1 MSDEKQS
8 INGAASA
15 VVENECPTT
24 SNGHLFG
31 PETEAGRVE
40 ASAEED
46 NSLDAIL
53 VRIGQFGRFQLIN
66 YALLCVPM
74 VFNAFFSIS
83 YVFTASTVVQRCNI
97 TQCDSP
103 DSLYEAPWLN
113 FTVPYKNSAWDS
125 CSRYVSVPETQSL
138 SSSLPSTEFC
148 SEEYFGN
155 KTESCGTDFK
165 FRDEEKTISTEFN
178 IFCQDEWKL
187 SLVGTINNVGQF
199 VGIPLGG
206 YFADRYGRR
215 TMLAIAGSLSA
226 LMGII
231 RSLSTNYSMFLCFEF
246 LDMAV
251 GSTLF
256 PTAFLLAIEL
266 VGPKRR
272 VAAATIITIF
282 YSIGEAMLGV
292 LAAHVQDWRW
302 LLRVLYAPA
311 ILHVL
316 MLWILPESV
325 RWLLC
330 QGEEKR
336 AAAVLKRAAEINKR
350 PLPEAQVDQLLNS
363 NRQKLQQANESQYP
377 ISQAARLFAWRIANC
392 CFCWF
397 THTLIALGLS
407 LNSVNLGG
415 NKYNNFMFNGFVQI
429 PGLILPL
436 VIMDRIGRRYS
447 LCISMLICAIC
458 MAASAAVGP
467 DDYAGSLTLFLIGKL
482 AITCSFQIL
491 YFFTSE
497 MFPTNVRNSLL
508 SFCSMIGRIGSMLA
522 PQTPLLAK
530 YYKHAPSIL
539 FATFAL
545 VSGFLTLGFPETA
558 DKVLPTTMEDARDL
572 DAPRQHSDFPED
584 SEEQVAPSKMC

>member
-1 MSDEKQS
+1 KMLENKA
-8 INGAASA
+8 NGYGTTSHTESA
-15 VVENECPTT
+15 RT
-24 SNGHLFG
+24 SNGHAIG
-31 PETEAGRVE
+31 DSERQAE
-40 ASAEED
+40 ASASED

-53 VRIGQFGRFQLIN
+53 VRIGQFGRYQIIN
-66 YALLCVPM
+66 YVLLCVPM

-83 YVFTASTVVQRCNI
+83 YVFTASTVVHRCNI

-103 DSLYEAPWLN
+103 SSPYDADWLN
-113 FTVPYKNSAWDS
+113 FTIPSKNSEWDM
-125 CSRYVSVPETQSL
+125 CNRYIATGEQLDVDMCYPQ
-138 SSSLPSTEFC
+138 
-148 SEEYFGN
+148 YFGDRI
-155 KTESCGTDFK
+155 ESCGNDFK
-165 FRDEEKTISTEFN
+165 FRDEEKTISTEFG
-178 IFCQDEWKL
+178 IFCKDEWKL
-187 SLVGTINNVGQF
+187 TLVGTINNVGQF
-199 VGIPLGG
+199 VGIPIGG

-215 TMLAIAGSLSA
+215 TMLAIAGFLSA

-231 RSLSTNYSMFLCFEF
+231 RSLSSNFYMFLCFEF

-282 YSIGEAMLGV
+282 YAIGEACLGI
-292 LAAHVQDWRW
+292 LASQLQNWRW

-311 ILHVL
+311 ILQIL
-316 MLWILPESV
+316 FLWILPESV
-325 RWLLC
+325 RWLLS
-330 QGEEKR
+330 QGKEEK
-336 AAAVLKRAAEINKR
+336 AAAVLRRAAKINKR
-350 PLPEAQVDQLLNS
+350 YLPAEQLDELLAS
-363 NRQKLQQANESQYP
+363 NHSKLEQANEAQYP
-377 ISQAARLFAWRIANC
+377 IKQAARFFIWRIANC

-415 NKYNNFMFNGFVQI
+415 SKYNNFMLNGFVQI
-429 PGLILPL
+429 PGLLLPL
-436 VIMDRIGRRYS
+436 IIMDRIGRRYS
-447 LCISMLICAIC
+447 LCASMLVCAIC
-458 MAASAAVGP
+458 MGASAAIGSGE
-467 DDYAGSLTLFLIGKL
+467 YAASLTLFLIGKL

-497 MFPTNVRNSLL
+497 IFPTNVRNSLL

-522 PQTPLLAK
+522 PQTTLLVK
-530 YYKHAPSIL
+530 YYEHAPSIL

-545 VSGFLTLGFPETA
+545 VSGILTLGFPETA

-572 DAPRQHSDFPED
+572 DVARQVRTED
-584 SEEQVAPSKMC
+584 GD

>member
-1 MSDEKQS
+1 STAS
-8 INGAASA
+8 NGFGVDSSAENVEAAAAS
-15 VVENECPTT
+15 
-24 SNGHLFG
+24 
-31 PETEAGRVE
+31 
-40 ASAEED
+40 ED

-53 VRIGQFGRFQLIN
+53 VRIGQFGRYQIIN
-66 YALLCVPM
+66 YVLLCVPM

-83 YVFTASTVVQRCNI
+83 YVFTASTVVHRCNI

-103 DSLYEAPWLN
+103 SSLYEEDWLN
-113 FTVPYKNSAWDS
+113 FTVPIKNSEWDA
-125 CSRYVSVPETQSL
+125 CNRYSAVNHTLL
-138 SSSLPSTEFC
+138 SDPSSDMCFPRFFDNRTERC
-148 SEEYFGN
+148 GN
-155 KTESCGTDFK
+155 DFK
-165 FRDEEKTISTEFN
+165 FRDEEKTISTEFG
-178 IFCQDEWKL
+178 IFCSDEWML

-199 VGIPLGG
+199 IGIPIGG
-206 YFADRYGRR
+206 FFADRYGRR
-215 TMLAIAGSLSA
+215 TMLAFAGALSA
-226 LMGII
+226 LMGIV
-231 RSLSTNYSMFLCFEF
+231 RSLSSNYYMFMVFEF

-282 YSIGEAMLGV
+282 YALGEALLGF
-292 LAAHVQDWRW
+292 LASQVQNWRW

-311 ILHVL
+311 ILQIL
-316 MLWILPESV
+316 FLWILPESV
-325 RWLLC
+325 RWLLS
-330 QGEEKR
+330 QGHEQR
-336 AAAVLKRAAEINKR
+336 AASVLRRAAKINKR
-350 PLPEAQVDQLLNS
+350 ALPEDQLDELIAN
-363 NRQKLQQANESQYP
+363 NRTKLQQANESQYP
-377 ISQAARLFAWRIANC
+377 IMQAARFFIWRIANC

-415 NKYNNFMFNGFVQI
+415 SKYNNFMLNGVIQI
-429 PGLILPL
+429 PGLLLPL
-436 VIMDRIGRRYS
+436 IIMDRIGRRYS
-447 LCISMLICAIC
+447 LCASMLICAIC
-458 MAASAAVGP
+458 MGASAAIGS

-497 MFPTNVRNSLL
+497 IFPTNVRNSLL
-508 SFCSMIGRIGSMLA
+508 SLCSMVGRIGSMLA

-530 YYKHAPSIL
+530 YYEHAPSIL

-572 DAPRQHSDFPED
+572 AVARQVYADD
-584 SEEQVAPSKMC
+584 NEEQEEEVPRK

>member
-1 MSDEKQS
+1 MSGKKGS
-8 INGAASA
+8 GTAAA
-15 VVENECPTT
+15 DAGNDNLRR
-24 SNGHLFG
+24 SNGHAIG
-31 PETEAGRVE
+31 TATEAEHVE
-40 ASAEED
+40 AAAGED

-53 VRIGQFGRFQLIN
+53 VRIGQFGRFQIIN
-66 YALLCVPM
+66 YVLLCVPM

-83 YVFTASTVVQRCNI
+83 YVFTASTVEHRCNI

-103 DSLYEAPWLN
+103 ASSYEESWLN

-125 CSRYVSVPETQSL
+125 CNRYVNLLESE
-138 SSSLPSTEFC
+138 SSSVFSTPSSDVC
-148 SEEYFGN
+148 AAEYFGN
-155 KTESCGTDFK
+155 STESCGTDFK
-165 FRDEEKTISTEFN
+165 FRDEEKTISTEFG
-178 IFCQDEWKL
+178 IFCKDEWKL

-206 YFADRYGRR
+206 FFADRYGRR
-215 TMLAIAGSLSA
+215 NMLAVAGALSA

-231 RSLSTNYSMFLCFEF
+231 RSVSSNYYMFLCFEF
-246 LDMAV
+246 LDMVV

-282 YSIGEAMLGV
+282 YAIGEACLGI
-292 LAAHVQDWRW
+292 LAAHVQNWRW
-302 LLRVLYAPA
+302 LLRCLYAPA
-311 ILHVL
+311 ILQIVF
-316 MLWILPESV
+316 LWILPESV
-325 RWLLC
+325 RWLLS

-336 AAAVLKRAAEINKR
+336 AAEVLRRAARINRR
-350 PLPEAQVDQLLNS
+350 PLPEAQVDELLAN

-377 ISQAARLFAWRIANC
+377 IMQAARFFVWRIANC

-415 NKYNNFMFNGFVQI
+415 SKYNNFMLNGFVQI
-429 PGLILPL
+429 PGLLLPL
-436 VIMDRIGRRYS
+436 IIMDRIGRRYS
-447 LCISMLICAIC
+447 LCASMLLCAIC
-458 MAASAAVGP
+458 MGASAAVGS

-497 MFPTNVRNSLL
+497 IFPTNVRNSLL
-508 SFCSMIGRIGSMLA
+508 SVCSMIGRIGSMLA

-530 YYKHAPSIL
+530 YYEHAPSIL

-572 DAPRQHSDFPED
+572 DTARQLRTDEED
-584 SEEQVAPSKMC
+584 EEQETPRRLC

>member
-1 MSDEKQS
+1 MLNDKRNV
-8 INGAASA
+8 NGTASGASA
-15 VVENECPTT
+15 DHECPTA
-24 SNGHLFG
+24 SNGHFVG

-40 ASAEED
+40 ASADED

-83 YVFTASTVVQRCNI
+83 YVFTASTVVHRCNV

-103 DSLYEAPWLN
+103 GSVYEEPWLN
-113 FTVPYKNSAWDS
+113 FTVPFKNSAWDS
-125 CSRYVSVPETQSL
+125 CSRYESTLESQSPTF
-138 SSSLPSTEFC
+138 SEPSTKFC
-148 SEEYFGN
+148 AAEYFGN
-155 KTESCGTDFK
+155 RTENCGTDFK
-165 FRDEEKTISTEFN
+165 FRDEEKTISTEFD
-178 IFCQDEWKL
+178 IFCKDEWKL
-187 SLVGTINNVGQF
+187 SMVGTVNNIGQF

-215 TMLAIAGSLSA
+215 TMLAIAGGLSA
-226 LMGII
+226 LMGVI
-231 RSLSTNYSMFLCFEF
+231 RSLSTNYAMFLCFEF

-282 YSIGEAMLGV
+282 YSIGEALLGV
-292 LAAHVQDWRW
+292 LASQVQNWRW
-302 LLRVLYAPA
+302 LLRVLYLPA

-316 MLWILPESV
+316 FLWILPESV

-330 QGEEKR
+330 RGEEKR
-336 AAAVLKRAAEINKR
+336 AAEVLRRAAHINKR
-350 PLPEAQVDQLLNS
+350 PLPEEQIEELLSN

-377 ISQAARLFAWRIANC
+377 IMQAARFFAWRIANC

-415 NKYNNFMFNGFVQI
+415 SKYNNFMLNGFVQI

-436 VIMDRIGRRYS
+436 IIMDRIGRRYS
-447 LCISMLICAIC
+447 LCISMLVCAIC
-458 MAASAAVGP
+458 MAASTAVGS

-497 MFPTNVRNSLL
+497 IFPTNVRNSLL
-508 SFCSMIGRIGSMLA
+508 SLCSMIGRIGSMLA

-530 YYKHAPSIL
+530 YYEHAPSIL

-572 DAPRQHSDFPED
+572 DAARPPLSED
-584 SEEQVAPSKMC
+584 SEDQEMPRKMC

>member
-1 MSDEKQS
+1 MLGDKRSGTSNGNANGVVCVDES
-8 INGAASA
+8 S
-15 VVENECPTT
+15 TT
-24 SNGHLFG
+24 SNGHAV
-31 PETEAGRVE
+31 ESATENVE
-40 ASAEED
+40 ASTSED

-53 VRIGQFGRFQLIN
+53 VRIGQFGRYQIIN
-66 YALLCVPM
+66 YVLLCVPM

-83 YVFTASTVVQRCNI
+83 YVFTASTVVHRCNI

-103 DSLYEAPWLN
+103 SSLYEEPWLN
-113 FTVPYKNSAWDS
+113 FTVPIKNSEWDA
-125 CSRYVSVPETQSL
+125 CTRYSTVNQTFL
-138 SSSLPSTEFC
+138 SDPSSDMCVADF
-148 SEEYFGN
+148 FGN
-155 KTESCGTDFK
+155 RTERCGTDLK
-165 FRDEEKTISTEFN
+165 FRDEEKTISTEFG
-178 IFCQDEWKL
+178 IFCNDEWML

-199 VGIPLGG
+199 VGIPIGG
-206 YFADRYGRR
+206 FFADRYGRR
-215 TMLAIAGSLSA
+215 TMLAFAGALSA
-226 LMGII
+226 IMGII
-231 RSLSTNYSMFLCFEF
+231 RSLSTNYYMFLVFEF

-282 YSIGEAMLGV
+282 YALGEGFLGF
-292 LAAHVQDWRW
+292 LASQVQDWRW

-311 ILHVL
+311 ILQIL
-316 MLWILPESV
+316 FLWILPESV
-325 RWLLC
+325 RWLLS
-330 QGEEKR
+330 QGQEQR
-336 AAAVLKRAAEINKR
+336 AASVLRRAAKINKR
-350 PLPEAQVDQLLNS
+350 SLPEDQLDELITT
-363 NRQKLQQANESQYP
+363 NRTKLRQANESPYP
-377 ISQAARLFAWRIANC
+377 IMQAARFFIWRIANC

-415 NKYNNFMFNGFVQI
+415 SKYTNFMLNGVIQI
-429 PGLILPL
+429 PGLLLPL
-436 VIMDRIGRRYS
+436 IIMDRIGRRYS
-447 LCISMLICAIC
+447 LCASMLICAIC
-458 MAASAAVGP
+458 MGASAAIGSE
-467 DDYAGSLTLFLIGKL
+467 DYAGSLTLFLIGKL

-497 MFPTNVRNSLL
+497 IFPTNVRNSLL
-508 SFCSMIGRIGSMLA
+508 SLCSMVGRIGSMLA

-530 YYKHAPSIL
+530 YYEHAPSIL

-572 DAPRQHSDFPED
+572 NVVRQVYSDD
-584 SEEQVAPSKMC
+584 NEEQEEELPRKMC

>member
-1 MSDEKQS
+1 
-8 INGAASA
+8 
-15 VVENECPTT
+15 T
-24 SNGHLFG
+24 SNGNGNANGVVGANESCTASSNGHG
-31 PETEAGRVE
+31 VDAATENVE
-40 ASAEED
+40 ASTSED

-53 VRIGQFGRFQLIN
+53 VRIGQFGRYQIIN
-66 YALLCVPM
+66 YVLLCVPM

-83 YVFTASTVVQRCNI
+83 YVFTASTVVHRCNI

-103 DSLYEAPWLN
+103 SSLYEEPWLN
-113 FTVPYKNSAWDS
+113 FTVPIKKSEWDA
-125 CSRYVSVPETQSL
+125 CSRYSMMNQTFLSEPSSDMCAPE
-138 SSSLPSTEFC
+138 FF
-148 SEEYFGN
+148 YDN
-155 KTESCGTDFK
+155 RTESCGNDFK
-165 FRDEEKTISTEFN
+165 FRDEERTISTEFG
-178 IFCQDEWKL
+178 IFCSDEWKL

-206 YFADRYGRR
+206 FFADRYGRR
-215 TMLAIAGSLSA
+215 TMLAFAGALSA

-231 RSLSTNYSMFLCFEF
+231 RSLSSNFYMFLVFEF

-282 YSIGEAMLGV
+282 YALGEAFLGF
-292 LAAHVQDWRW
+292 LASQVQNWRW

-311 ILHVL
+311 ILQIL
-316 MLWILPESV
+316 FLWILPESV
-325 RWLLC
+325 RWLLS
-330 QGEEKR
+330 QGQEQR
-336 AAAVLKRAAEINKR
+336 AASVLRRAAKINKR
-350 PLPEAQVDQLLNS
+350 SLPEDQLDELMDN
-363 NRQKLQQANESQYP
+363 NRTKLRQANESQYP
-377 ISQAARLFAWRIANC
+377 IKQAARFFIWRIANC

-415 NKYNNFMFNGFVQI
+415 SKYNNFMLNGVVQI
-429 PGLILPL
+429 PGLLLPL
-436 VIMDRIGRRYS
+436 IIMDRIGRRYS
-447 LCISMLICAIC
+447 LCASMLICAVC
-458 MAASAAVGP
+458 MGASAAVGS

-497 MFPTNVRNSLL
+497 IFPTNVRNSLL
-508 SFCSMIGRIGSMLA
+508 SLCSMVGRIGSMLA

-530 YYKHAPSIL
+530 YYEHAPSIL

-572 DAPRQHSDFPED
+572 NVVRQVYTDGN
-584 SEEQVAPSKMC
+584 